1 MKLWSSQ
8 ESEEDAGKI
17 EMKGRQEKK
26 KISFAER
33 TFRIS
38 LDPEGLGKLLSNKI

>member
-1 MKLWSSQ
+1 MKLRSSQ
-8 ESEEDAGKI
+8 ESGEDAGKI

-26 KISFAER
+26 KISFAEC